1 MYRYKYGHRKIH
13 KKRTVFATML
23 ACLLF
28 IGLGGVVIVRD
39 MRRNSDVQVEGTSR
53 IVGQVQ
59 SNTESKL
66 TIDEQLFTMQL
77 PSDWKERTRS
87 KTATEKSITWNA
99 TKKNEDARELTLYID
114 TIPATSAVN
123 RLLPVTVQG
132 TSLVPGDVSDNC
144 ATFTGDAVSVSQAAT
159 RPDTPA
165 RWAGVDFIC
174 SLATIVDNKVGVGS
188 LGGVNQVTLK
198 GSQGEHK
205 FFFLYTDH
213 TIQPNYVILTDALK
227 SFRIK

>member
-1 MYRYKYGHRKIH
+1 MYRYRYGHRKIH
-13 KKRTVFATML
+13 KKRAVFVAVVL
-23 ACLLF
+23 CFAVIGA
-28 IGLGGVVIVRD
+28 IGLVIVRD
-39 MRRNSDVQVEGTSR
+39 LRRNGDTQVQGTSR
-53 IVGQVQ
+53 TVGQVQ
-59 SNTESKL
+59 STTESKL
-66 TIDEQLFTMQL
+66 TVDEQLFTMQL

-87 KTATEKSITWNA
+87 NSATIKSITWNA

-114 TIPATSAVN
+114 TIPATQSVN

-132 TSLVPGDVSDNC
+132 ASVVPGDVSDNC
-144 ATFTGDAVSVSQAAT
+144 ATFTGDAASVSQAAT

-213 TIQPNYVILTDALK
+213 TIQPNYIILTDALK

>member
-13 KKRTVFATML
+13 KKRIVFATVC
-23 ACLLF
+23 ACLVV
-28 IGLGGVVIVRD
+28 IGAVGMVIVRD
-39 MRRNSDVQVEGTSR
+39 MRRNSDTQVEGTSR
-53 IVGQVQ
+53 TVGQVQ

-66 TIDEQLFTMQL
+66 TINEQLFTMQL

-87 KTATEKSITWNA
+87 KSATEKSITWNA
-99 TKKNEDARELTLYID
+99 TKKNEDARELTVYID
-114 TIPATSAVN
+114 TIPATLAIN
-123 RLLPVTVQG
+123 RLLPVAVQG
-132 TSLVPGDVSDNC
+132 ASLVPGDVSDNC
-144 ATFTGDAVSVSQAAT
+144 ATFTGDAAT
-159 RPDTPA
+159 ITETARRPDTPA
-165 RWAGVDFIC
+165 RWAGIDFIC

-213 TIQPNYVILTDALK
+213 TIQPNYIILTDALK